1 MQDDI
6 STKTT
11 GTPPAQFHHFHDL
24 PLSEQTLKA
33 VKALNFERLTPIQA
47 QILPHTL
54 ANQDAI
60 GQAQTGTGKTAT
72 FLITIIESLLKRPF
86 ADDEQ
91 RFLGEPRALILA
103 PTRELAQQIFA
114 DCRELTRFSNLYNL
128 CVTGGADFD
137 KQAKQFERRPL
148 DILIGTPGR
157 IIDWVNKGVL
167 FLDRVEVFVLD
178 EADRML
184 DMGFIPDIKRIV
196 RHMPANTHRQSLLFS
211 ATFNTDV
218 MNLAYRWLYNPAFV
232 EIAPESKTNQLIDQ
246 QFYLL
251 SEREKMTALRE
262 ILSGDEVKKAIV
274 FANRKDQ
281 VKRLYD
287 NLRRQFE
294 VTMLSGDVAQQKRER
309 YLQRFKDGE
318 VNILVATDVAGRG
331 IHVDDVTHV
340 VNFTL
345 PEMPDDYVHRIG
357 RTGRAGHHGVS
368 ISFVSEDD
376 AFNLPA
382 LESHVGMKFKLSQ
395 FDSVKPESS
404 LGQHPIFDD
413 TDQSDCVEHLA
424 CDCPDDIHDD
434 QLSHQADDE
443 LVNGVAE

>member
-1 MQDDI
+1 M
-6 STKTT
+6 TETT
-11 GTPPAQFHHFHDL
+11 IKNFDDL
-24 PLSEQTLKA
+24 PLSEPILKA
-33 VKALNFERLTPIQA
+33 VQALKFDQLTPIQA

-86 ADDEQ
+86 QADEI
-91 RFLGEPRALILA
+91 RYLGEPRALVLA
-103 PTRELAQQIFA
+103 PTRELAQQILA
-114 DCRELTRFSNLYNL
+114 DCRELTRFSQLYNL
-128 CVTGGADFD
+128 CITGGADFD
-137 KQAKQFERRPL
+137 KQLEQLHKRPL

-157 IIDWVNKGVL
+157 IIDWVNKGEL

-196 RHMPANTHRQSLLFS
+196 RHMPSNTERQSLLFS
-211 ATFNTDV
+211 ATFNQDV
-218 MNLAYRWLYNPAFV
+218 MNLAYRWLHQPAFV
-232 EIAPESKTNQLIDQ
+232 EIAPESKTNQAIDQ
-246 QFYLL
+246 QFYLVT
-251 SEREKMTALRE
+251 EREKTSALKQ
-262 ILSGDEVKKAIV
+262 ILADDSVKKTII

-287 NLRRQFE
+287 YLRRHHK

-318 VNILVATDVAGRG
+318 VNVLVATDVAGRG

-340 VNFTL
+340 INYTL
-345 PEMPDDYVHRIG
+345 PDMPDDYVHRIG
-357 RTGRAGHHGVS
+357 RTGRAGLSGVS
-368 ISFVSEDD
+368 ISFVGEND

-382 LESHVGMKFKLSQ
+382 LERHVDQKFKLNQ
-395 FDSVKPESS
+395 FEFLD
-404 LGQHPIFDD
+404 
-413 TDQSDCVEHLA
+413 EHK
-424 CDCPDDIHDD
+424 
-434 QLSHQADDE
+434 
-443 LVNGVAE
+443 

>member
-1 MQDDI
+1 MTD
-6 STKTT
+6 STFT
-11 GTPPAQFHHFHDL
+11 HFEDL
-24 PLSEQTLKA
+24 PLSPSTLKA
-33 VKALNFERLTPIQA
+33 VKALNFTKLTPIQA

-72 FLITIIESLLKRPF
+72 FLITIIEALLNKPF
-86 ADDEQ
+86 AKDEK
-91 RFLGEPRALILA
+91 RYLGEPRALVLA
-103 PTRELAQQIFA
+103 PTRELAQQILA
-114 DCRELTRFSNLYNL
+114 DCRELTRFSELYNL
-128 CVTGGADFD
+128 CITGGADFD
-137 KQAKQFERRPL
+137 KQAEQINKRPL

-196 RHMPANTHRQSLLFS
+196 RHMPANTDRQSLLFS
-211 ATFNTDV
+211 ATFNQDV
-218 MNLAYRWLYNPAFV
+218 MNLAYRWLYHPAFV
-232 EIAPESKTNQLIDQ
+232 EIAPESKTNTAIEQK
-246 QFYLL
+246 FYLL
-251 SEREKMTALRE
+251 TEREKMTALRQ
-262 ILSGDEVKKAIV
+262 ILSDKAVKKAIV

-287 NLRRQFE
+287 NLRRHHE

-309 YLQRFKDGE
+309 YLQRFKDGQ

-340 VNFTL
+340 INFTL
-345 PEMPDDYVHRIG
+345 PDMPDDYVHRIG
-357 RTGRAGHHGVS
+357 RTGRAGHTGVS
-368 ISFVSEDD
+368 ISFVSEND

-382 LESHVGMKFKLSQ
+382 LESHIDQKFKLSQ
-395 FDSVKPESS
+395 FDFEEATEASDGNTAD
-404 LGQHPIFDD
+404 LGD
-413 TDQSDCVEHLA
+413 A
-424 CDCPDDIHDD
+424 
-434 QLSHQADDE
+434 
-443 LVNGVAE
+443 

>member
-1 MQDDI
+1 M
-6 STKTT
+6 TETT
-11 GTPPAQFHHFHDL
+11 VKNFDDL
-24 PLSEQTLKA
+24 PLSEPILKA
-33 VKALNFERLTPIQA
+33 VQALKFDQLTPIQA

-86 ADDEQ
+86 QADEI
-91 RFLGEPRALILA
+91 RYLGEPRALVLA
-103 PTRELAQQIFA
+103 PTRELAQQILA
-114 DCRELTRFSNLYNL
+114 DCHELTRFSQLYNL
-128 CVTGGADFD
+128 CITGGSDFD
-137 KQAKQFERRPL
+137 KQLEQLYKRPL

-157 IIDWVNKGVL
+157 IIDWVNKGEL

-196 RHMPANTHRQSLLFS
+196 RHMPSNTERQSLLFS
-211 ATFNTDV
+211 ATFNQDV
-218 MNLAYRWLYNPAFV
+218 MNLAYRWLHQPAFV
-232 EIAPESKTNQLIDQ
+232 EIAPESKTNQAIDQ
-246 QFYLL
+246 QFYLVT
-251 SEREKMTALRE
+251 EREKTSALKQ
-262 ILSGDEVKKAIV
+262 ILADDSVKKTII

-287 NLRRQFE
+287 YLRRHHK

-318 VNILVATDVAGRG
+318 VNVLVATDVAGRG

-340 VNFTL
+340 INYTL
-345 PEMPDDYVHRIG
+345 PDMPDDYVHRIG
-357 RTGRAGHHGVS
+357 RTGRAGLSGVS
-368 ISFVSEDD
+368 ISFVSEND

-382 LESHVGMKFKLSQ
+382 LERHIDQKFKLNQ
-395 FDSVKPESS
+395 FEFLD
-404 LGQHPIFDD
+404 
-413 TDQSDCVEHLA
+413 EHK
-424 CDCPDDIHDD
+424 
-434 QLSHQADDE
+434 
-443 LVNGVAE
+443 

>member
-1 MQDDI
+1 MTDTVFTD
-6 STKTT
+6 
-11 GTPPAQFHHFHDL
+11 FNDL
-24 PLSEQTLKA
+24 PLSQTTLKA
-33 VKALNFERLTPIQA
+33 VRALNFEKLTPIQA

-72 FLITIIESLLKRPF
+72 FLITIIEALMKRPF
-86 ADDEQ
+86 GKSET
-91 RFLGEPRALILA
+91 RYLGEPRALILA
-103 PTRELAQQIFA
+103 PTRELAQQILA
-114 DCRELTRFSNLYNL
+114 DCRDLTRYSDLYNL
-128 CVTGGADFD
+128 CITGGTDFD
-137 KQAKQFERRPL
+137 KQYEQIQKKPL

-196 RHMPANTHRQSLLFS
+196 RQMPSNTERQSLLFS
-211 ATFNTDV
+211 ATFNQDV
-218 MNLAYRWLYNPAFV
+218 MNLAYRWLYQPAFV
-232 EIAPESKTNQLIDQ
+232 EIAPESKTNTAIDQ

-251 SEREKMTALRE
+251 TEREKMAALRQ
-262 ILSGDEVKKAIV
+262 ILADDAVKKVII

-287 NLRRQFE
+287 NLRRHHE
-294 VTMLSGDVAQQKRER
+294 ITMLSGDVVQQKRER
-309 YLQRFKDGE
+309 YLQRFKDGD

-331 IHVDDVTHV
+331 IHVDDVSHV
-340 VNFTL
+340 INYTL

-357 RTGRAGHHGVS
+357 RTGRAGQEGVS
-368 ISFVSEDD
+368 ISFVSEND

-382 LESHVGMKFKLSQ
+382 LESHVGIKFKLHQ
-395 FDSVKPESS
+395 FEF
-404 LGQHPIFDD
+404 H
-413 TDQSDCVEHLA
+413 H
-424 CDCPDDIHDD
+424 
-434 QLSHQADDE
+434 DDE
-443 LVNGVAE
+443 LLS

>member
-1 MQDDI
+1 M
-6 STKTT
+6 TETT
-11 GTPPAQFHHFHDL
+11 VKNFDDL
-24 PLSEQTLKA
+24 PLSEPILKA
-33 VKALNFERLTPIQA
+33 VQALKFDQLTPIQA

-86 ADDEQ
+86 QADEI
-91 RFLGEPRALILA
+91 RYLGEPRALVLA
-103 PTRELAQQIFA
+103 PTRELAQQILA
-114 DCRELTRFSNLYNL
+114 DCRELTRFSQLYNL
-128 CVTGGADFD
+128 CITGGSDFD
-137 KQAKQFERRPL
+137 KQLEQLHKRPL

-157 IIDWVNKGVL
+157 IIDWVNKGEL

-196 RHMPANTHRQSLLFS
+196 RHMPSNTERQSLLFS
-211 ATFNTDV
+211 ATFNQDV
-218 MNLAYRWLYNPAFV
+218 MNLAYRWLHQPAFV
-232 EIAPESKTNQLIDQ
+232 EIAPESKTNQAIDQ
-246 QFYLL
+246 QFYLVT
-251 SEREKMTALRE
+251 EREKTSALKQ
-262 ILSGDEVKKAIV
+262 ILEDDSGKKTII

-287 NLRRQFE
+287 YLRRHHK

-318 VNILVATDVAGRG
+318 VNVLVATDVAGRG

-340 VNFTL
+340 INYTL
-345 PEMPDDYVHRIG
+345 PDMPDDYVHRIG
-357 RTGRAGHHGVS
+357 RTGRAGLSGVS
-368 ISFVSEDD
+368 ISFVSEND

-382 LESHVGMKFKLSQ
+382 LERHIDQKFKLNQ
-395 FDSVKPESS
+395 FEFLD
-404 LGQHPIFDD
+404 
-413 TDQSDCVEHLA
+413 EHK
-424 CDCPDDIHDD
+424 
-434 QLSHQADDE
+434 
-443 LVNGVAE
+443 

>member
-1 MQDDI
+1 MTD
-6 STKTT
+6 STFT
-11 GTPPAQFHHFHDL
+11 HFEDL
-24 PLSEQTLKA
+24 PLSPSTLKA
-33 VKALNFERLTPIQA
+33 VKALNFAKLTPIQA

-72 FLITIIESLLKRPF
+72 FLITIIEALLNKPF
-86 ADDEQ
+86 AKDEK
-91 RFLGEPRALILA
+91 RYLGEPRALVLA
-103 PTRELAQQIFA
+103 PTRELAQQILA
-114 DCRELTRFSNLYNL
+114 DCRELARFTELYNL
-128 CVTGGADFD
+128 CITGGADFD
-137 KQAKQFERRPL
+137 KQAEQINKRPL

-196 RHMPANTHRQSLLFS
+196 RHMPANTDRQSLLFS
-211 ATFNTDV
+211 ATFNQDV
-218 MNLAYRWLYNPAFV
+218 MNLAYRWLYHPAFV
-232 EIAPESKTNQLIDQ
+232 EIAPESKTNTAIEQK
-246 QFYLL
+246 FYLL
-251 SEREKMTALRE
+251 TEREKMTALRQ
-262 ILSGDEVKKAIV
+262 ILSDKAVKKAIV

-287 NLRRQFE
+287 NLRRHHE

-309 YLQRFKDGE
+309 YLQRFKEGE

-340 VNFTL
+340 INFTL
-345 PEMPDDYVHRIG
+345 PDMPDDYVHRIG
-357 RTGRAGHHGVS
+357 RTGRAGHTGVS
-368 ISFVSEDD
+368 ISFVSEND

-382 LESHVGMKFKLSQ
+382 LESHIDQKFKLSQ
-395 FDSVKPESS
+395 FDFEEA
-404 LGQHPIFDD
+404 
-413 TDQSDCVEHLA
+413 TEASDGNTA
-424 CDCPDDIHDD
+424 D
-434 QLSHQADDE
+434 LSDA
-443 LVNGVAE
+443 

>member
-1 MQDDI
+1 M
-6 STKTT
+6 TETT
-11 GTPPAQFHHFHDL
+11 VKNFDDL
-24 PLSEQTLKA
+24 PLSEPILKA
-33 VKALNFERLTPIQA
+33 VQALKFDQLTPIQA

-86 ADDEQ
+86 QADEI
-91 RFLGEPRALILA
+91 RYLGEPRALVLA
-103 PTRELAQQIFA
+103 PTRELAQQILA
-114 DCRELTRFSNLYNL
+114 DCRELTRFSQLYNL
-128 CVTGGADFD
+128 CITGGSDFD
-137 KQAKQFERRPL
+137 KQLEQLHKRPL

-157 IIDWVNKGVL
+157 IIDWVNKGEL

-196 RHMPANTHRQSLLFS
+196 RHMPSNTERQSLLFS
-211 ATFNTDV
+211 ATFNQDV
-218 MNLAYRWLYNPAFV
+218 MNLAYRWLHQPAFV
-232 EIAPESKTNQLIDQ
+232 EIAPESKTNQAIDQ
-246 QFYLL
+246 QFYLVT
-251 SEREKMTALRE
+251 EREKTSALKQ
-262 ILSGDEVKKAIV
+262 ILADDSVKKTII

-287 NLRRQFE
+287 YLRRHHK

-318 VNILVATDVAGRG
+318 VNVLVATDVAGRG

-340 VNFTL
+340 INYTL
-345 PEMPDDYVHRIG
+345 PDMPDDYVHRIG
-357 RTGRAGHHGVS
+357 RTGRAGLSGVS
-368 ISFVSEDD
+368 ISFVSEND

-382 LESHVGMKFKLSQ
+382 LERHIDQKFKLNQ
-395 FDSVKPESS
+395 FEF
-404 LGQHPIFDD
+404 L
-413 TDQSDCVEHLA
+413 
-424 CDCPDDIHDD
+424 
-434 QLSHQADDE
+434 DE
-443 LVNGVAE
+443 YK

>member
-1 MQDDI
+1 MTD
-6 STKTT
+6 STFT
-11 GTPPAQFHHFHDL
+11 HFEDL
-24 PLSEQTLKA
+24 PLSPSTLKA
-33 VKALNFERLTPIQA
+33 VKALNFAKLTPIQA

-72 FLITIIESLLKRPF
+72 FLITIIEALLNKPF
-86 ADDEQ
+86 AKDEK
-91 RFLGEPRALILA
+91 RYLGEPRALVLA
-103 PTRELAQQIFA
+103 PTRELAQQILA
-114 DCRELTRFSNLYNL
+114 DCRELTRFSELYNL
-128 CVTGGADFD
+128 CITGGADFD
-137 KQAKQFERRPL
+137 KQAEQINKRPL

-196 RHMPANTHRQSLLFS
+196 RHMPANTDRQSLLFS
-211 ATFNTDV
+211 ATFNQDV
-218 MNLAYRWLYNPAFV
+218 MNLAYRWLYHPAFV
-232 EIAPESKTNQLIDQ
+232 EIAPESKTNTAIEQK
-246 QFYLL
+246 FYLL
-251 SEREKMTALRE
+251 TEREKMTALRQ
-262 ILSGDEVKKAIV
+262 ILSDKAVKKAIV

-287 NLRRQFE
+287 NLRRHHE

-309 YLQRFKDGE
+309 YLQRFKDGQ

-340 VNFTL
+340 INFTL
-345 PEMPDDYVHRIG
+345 PDMPDDYVHRIG
-357 RTGRAGHHGVS
+357 RTGRAGHTGVS
-368 ISFVSEDD
+368 ISFVSEND

-382 LESHVGMKFKLSQ
+382 LESHIDQKFKLSQ
-395 FDSVKPESS
+395 FDFEEATEASDGNTAD
-404 LGQHPIFDD
+404 LGD
-413 TDQSDCVEHLA
+413 A
-424 CDCPDDIHDD
+424 
-434 QLSHQADDE
+434 
-443 LVNGVAE
+443 

>member
-1 MQDDI
+1 M
-6 STKTT
+6 TETT
-11 GTPPAQFHHFHDL
+11 VKNFDDL
-24 PLSEQTLKA
+24 PLSEPILKA
-33 VKALNFERLTPIQA
+33 VQALKFDQLTPIQA

-86 ADDEQ
+86 ADDEV
-91 RFLGEPRALILA
+91 RYLGEPRALVLA
-103 PTRELAQQIFA
+103 PTRELAQQILA
-114 DCRELTRFSNLYNL
+114 DCRELTRFSQLYNL
-128 CVTGGADFD
+128 CITGGADFD
-137 KQAKQFERRPL
+137 KQLEQLHKRPL

-157 IIDWVNKGVL
+157 IIDWVNKGEL

-196 RHMPANTHRQSLLFS
+196 RHMPSNTERQSLLFS
-211 ATFNTDV
+211 ATFNQDV
-218 MNLAYRWLYNPAFV
+218 MNLAYRWLHQPAFV
-232 EIAPESKTNQLIDQ
+232 EIAPESKTNQAIDQ
-246 QFYLL
+246 QFYLVT
-251 SEREKMTALRE
+251 EREKMSALKQ
-262 ILSGDEVKKAIV
+262 ILADDSVKKTIV

-287 NLRRQFE
+287 HLRRHRE

-318 VNILVATDVAGRG
+318 VNVLVATDVAGRG

-340 VNFTL
+340 INYTL
-345 PEMPDDYVHRIG
+345 PDMPDDYVHRIG
-357 RTGRAGHHGVS
+357 RTGRAGLSGVS
-368 ISFVSEDD
+368 ISFVGEND

-382 LESHVGMKFKLSQ
+382 LERHVDQKFKLSQ
-395 FDSVKPESS
+395 FEFLD
-404 LGQHPIFDD
+404 
-413 TDQSDCVEHLA
+413 EHK
-424 CDCPDDIHDD
+424 
-434 QLSHQADDE
+434 
-443 LVNGVAE
+443 

>member
-1 MQDDI
+1 M
-6 STKTT
+6 TETT
-11 GTPPAQFHHFHDL
+11 VKNFDDL
-24 PLSEQTLKA
+24 PLSEPILKA
-33 VKALNFERLTPIQA
+33 VQALKFDQLTPIQA

-86 ADDEQ
+86 QADEI
-91 RFLGEPRALILA
+91 RYLGEPRALVLA
-103 PTRELAQQIFA
+103 PTRELAQQILA
-114 DCRELTRFSNLYNL
+114 DCRELTRFSQLYNL
-128 CVTGGADFD
+128 CITGGADFD
-137 KQAKQFERRPL
+137 KQLEQLHKRPL

-157 IIDWVNKGVL
+157 IIDWVNKGEL

-196 RHMPANTHRQSLLFS
+196 RHMPSNTERQSLLFS
-211 ATFNTDV
+211 ATFNQDV
-218 MNLAYRWLYNPAFV
+218 MNLAYRWLHQPAFV
-232 EIAPESKTNQLIDQ
+232 EIAPESKTNQAIDQ
-246 QFYLL
+246 QFYLVT
-251 SEREKMTALRE
+251 EREKTSALKQ
-262 ILSGDEVKKAIV
+262 ILADDSVKKTII

-287 NLRRQFE
+287 YLRRHHK

-318 VNILVATDVAGRG
+318 VNVLVATDVAGRG

-340 VNFTL
+340 INYTL
-345 PEMPDDYVHRIG
+345 PDMPDDYVHRIG
-357 RTGRAGHHGVS
+357 RTGRAGLSGVS
-368 ISFVSEDD
+368 ISFVSEND

-382 LESHVGMKFKLSQ
+382 LERHIDQKFKLNQ
-395 FDSVKPESS
+395 FEFLD
-404 LGQHPIFDD
+404 
-413 TDQSDCVEHLA
+413 EHK
-424 CDCPDDIHDD
+424 
-434 QLSHQADDE
+434 
-443 LVNGVAE
+443 

>member
-1 MQDDI
+1 MTD
-6 STKTT
+6 STFT
-11 GTPPAQFHHFHDL
+11 HFEDL
-24 PLSEQTLKA
+24 LLSPSTLKA
-33 VKALNFERLTPIQA
+33 VKALNFAKLTPIQA

-72 FLITIIESLLKRPF
+72 FLITIIEALLKKPF
-86 ADDEQ
+86 AKDEK
-91 RFLGEPRALILA
+91 RYLGEPRALVLA
-103 PTRELAQQIFA
+103 PTRELAQQILA
-114 DCRELTRFSNLYNL
+114 DCRELTRFSELYNL
-128 CVTGGADFD
+128 CITGGADFD
-137 KQAKQFERRPL
+137 KQADQINKRPL

-196 RHMPANTHRQSLLFS
+196 RHMPANTDRQSLLFS
-211 ATFNTDV
+211 ATFNQDV
-218 MNLAYRWLYNPAFV
+218 MNLAYRWLYHPAFV
-232 EIAPESKTNQLIDQ
+232 EIAPESKTNTAIEQK
-246 QFYLL
+246 FYLL
-251 SEREKMTALRE
+251 TEREKMTALRQ
-262 ILSGDEVKKAIV
+262 ILSDKAVKKAIV

-287 NLRRQFE
+287 NLRRHHE

-309 YLQRFKDGE
+309 YLQRFKDGQ

-340 VNFTL
+340 INFTL
-345 PEMPDDYVHRIG
+345 PDMPDDYVHRIG
-357 RTGRAGHHGVS
+357 RTGRAGHTGVS
-368 ISFVSEDD
+368 ISFVSEND

-382 LESHVGMKFKLSQ
+382 LESHINQKFKLSQ
-395 FDSVKPESS
+395 FDFEEATEASDGNTAE
-404 LGQHPIFDD
+404 LGD
-413 TDQSDCVEHLA
+413 A
-424 CDCPDDIHDD
+424 
-434 QLSHQADDE
+434 
-443 LVNGVAE
+443 

>member
-1 MQDDI
+1 M
-6 STKTT
+6 TETT
-11 GTPPAQFHHFHDL
+11 FKNFNDL
-24 PLSEQTLKA
+24 PLSEATLKA
-33 VKALNFERLTPIQA
+33 VQALKFDQLTPIQA

-86 ADDEQ
+86 ADDEV
-91 RFLGEPRALILA
+91 RYLGEPRALVLA
-103 PTRELAQQIFA
+103 PTRELAQQILA
-114 DCRELTRFSNLYNL
+114 DCRELTRFSQLYNL
-128 CVTGGADFD
+128 CITGGADFD
-137 KQAKQFERRPL
+137 KQLEQLHKRPL

-157 IIDWVNKGVL
+157 IIDWVNKGEL

-196 RHMPANTHRQSLLFS
+196 RHMPSNTERQSLLFS
-211 ATFNTDV
+211 ATFNQDV
-218 MNLAYRWLYNPAFV
+218 MNLAYRWLHQPAFV
-232 EIAPESKTNQLIDQ
+232 EIAPESKTNQSIDQ
-246 QFYLL
+246 QFYLVT
-251 SEREKMTALRE
+251 EREKMSALKQ
-262 ILSGDEVKKAIV
+262 ILADDSVKKTIV

-287 NLRRQFE
+287 HLRRHHE

-318 VNILVATDVAGRG
+318 VNVLVATDVAGRG

-340 VNFTL
+340 INYTL

-357 RTGRAGHHGVS
+357 RTGRAGLSGVS
-368 ISFVSEDD
+368 ISFVGEND

-382 LESHVGMKFKLSQ
+382 LESHVDQKFKLSQ
-395 FDSVKPESS
+395 FEF
-404 LGQHPIFDD
+404 L
-413 TDQSDCVEHLA
+413 
-424 CDCPDDIHDD
+424 
-434 QLSHQADDE
+434 DE
-443 LVNGVAE
+443 QEQGS